1 TASSSSP
8 CPRRGEAAREG
19 QRTRSDTSYFPGNV
33 RELENLVR
41 RAAALTEGEE
51 LRPEDF
57 LLPNKPSRR
66 GTSRRTSRPRRRARA
81 SS

>member
-1 TASSSSP
+1 M
-8 CPRRGEAAREG
+8 
-19 QRTRSDTSYFPGNV
+19 DYDFPGNV

-66 GTSRRTSRPRRRARA
+66 RTSRPRRRARA